1 MSICLRNHTELT
13 NPSWGCIKLYW
24 TFQDFQEN
32 NTPEA
37 LITIIEAHK
46 SSRLY
51 REAIEADAY
60 DQKRNTEILKYQKYL
75 YGLSGAK
82 YVDTISANNKLCS
95 GFFPQ
100 FITQENQHVLG
111 NGCSLSD
118 EAKRKLGNRFDTDLQ
133 RCGRNA
139 LLHGVTFG
147 YWAGSRLYPFPV
159 TEFAPL
165 YDEDTGVL
173 RAGVRFWQVDPEK
186 PLNFTLYDQDGFT
199 QYRRKDGVIT
209 VVSEKQAYKDIT
221 LTSKAFGT
229 EIIGAENYS
238 TLPIKQLNGNPQH
251 QSELVGIKSQ
261 IDAYDRVKSGFTND
275 LDEAA
280 FVYWVLNG
288 AAGMTNEELQRFRDV
303 VRLTGVVLTEEGQTA
318 DLQTKDIPYQARME
332 YLAKLESDLYRDF
345 GAVDTKA
352 LSGSNMVTAQI
363 RAAYAALDAKCDMY
377 EYELI
382 EFVQAVLELVGITG
396 ETPKF
401 KRGGIQNDL
410 EETQR
415 VMLMRDELDDET
427 TLEMLPGIQPEEI
440 KDILRKREE
449 QSQSRYTAME
459 LKQPQQTEQE
469 PTE

>member
-1 MSICLRNHTELT
+1 MSICRRSRTGLI

-24 TFQDFQEN
+24 TFQDFDQN
-32 NTPEA
+32 RTPDA

-51 REAIEADAY
+51 REAIDADAY
-60 DQKRNTEILKYQKYL
+60 DQKRNTEILRYQKYI
-75 YGLSGAK
+75 YGLSGQK
-82 YVDTISANNKLCS
+82 YRDTISANNKLCS

-118 EAKRKLGNRFDTDLQ
+118 ASKKRLGDRFDTDLQ

-173 RAGVRFWQVDPEK
+173 RAGVRFWQVDPDK
-186 PLNFTLYDQDGFT
+186 PLNFTLYEEDGFT
-199 QYRRKDGVIT
+199 QYRRKDGAI
-209 VVSEKQAYKDIT
+209 VVVAEKQAYKDIT

-229 EIIGAENYS
+229 EIVGAENYS

-280 FVYWVLNG
+280 FVYWLLKG
-288 AAGMTNEELQRFRDV
+288 ADGMADNPSELQKFRDI
-303 VRLTGVVLTEEGQTA
+303 VRLTGIAVVGDGQDA
-318 DLQTKDIPYQARME
+318 SLQTKDIPYEARMQ

-363 RAAYAALDAKCDMY
+363 RSAYAALDAKCDMY

-382 EFVQAVLELVGITG
+382 EFVQAVLELVGITN

-415 VMLMRDELDDET
+415 VMLMREELDDET

-440 KDILRKREE
+440 PDILRKREE
-449 QSQSRYTAME
+449 QSQSRYTTME
-459 LKQPQQTEQE
+459 SVGDDS
-469 PTE
+469 

>member
-1 MSICLRNHTELT
+1 MSICLKNLALSI
-13 NPSWGCIKLYW
+13 NQSWGCIKLYW
-24 TFQDFQEN
+24 TFQDFQAN
-32 NTPEA
+32 QTPDA
-37 LITIIEAHK
+37 LITIIEAHE

-51 REAIEADAY
+51 REAIDADAY
-60 DQKRNTEILKYQKYL
+60 DQKRNTEILRYQKYL
-75 YGLSGAK
+75 YGLSGNK
-82 YVDTISANNKLCS
+82 YRDTISANNKLCS
-95 GFFPQ
+95 GFFPM

-118 EAKRKLGNRFDTDLQ
+118 KAKNKLGDRFDTDLQ

-147 YWAGSRLYPFPV
+147 YWAGNRLYPFPV

-186 PLNFTLYDQDGFT
+186 PLNFTLYEEDGFT
-199 QYRRKDGVIT
+199 SYRRKDGAIV

-261 IDAYDRVKSGFTND
+261 IDAYDRVKSGFAND

-280 FVYWVLNG
+280 FVYWVLSG
-288 AAGMTNEELQRFRDV
+288 AAGMTNDELQRFRDV
-303 VRLTGVVLTEEGQTA
+303 VRLTGVVLTDEGQTA

-332 YLAKLESDLYRDF
+332 YLSKLESDLYRDF

-382 EFVQAVLELVGITG
+382 EFVQAVLELVGIDG

-401 KRGGIQNDL
+401 KRAGIKNDL

-415 VMLMRDELDDET
+415 IMLMADLLDDET

-440 KDILRKREE
+440 QDILRKREE

-459 LKQPQQTEQE
+459 PVQDSLTEPQE
-469 PTE
+469 